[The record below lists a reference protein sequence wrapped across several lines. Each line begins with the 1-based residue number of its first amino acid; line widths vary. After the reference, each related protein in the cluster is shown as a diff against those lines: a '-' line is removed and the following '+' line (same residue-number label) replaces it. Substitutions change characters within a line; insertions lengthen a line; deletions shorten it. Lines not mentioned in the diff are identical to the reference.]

1 MGEAENPE
9 QVDDH
14 PFDAAIALKP
24 ADTGDE
30 TYTGRTHPAYANMVG
45 PYGGITAATLLEAVQ
60 RHPERL
66 GVPVSLT
73 VNYAGPVADGEFT
86 VSARP
91 ARTNRSTQHWSL
103 DLTQDG
109 RVVTTATAVYAVRR
123 DTWADTETAMPDVP
137 APEAAPVTPM
147 PDYVEW
153 AKNYEMRFVE
163 GAVPELEGAAES
175 GPGESPDSTT
185 TLWVRD
191 NPTRP
196 LDFPALTSLCDVFY
210 PRVFLRRGQA
220 MPAGTVSLTI
230 YFHADDDALAAQGS
244 RPVLAR
250 ARSNRFGHGYFDQSA
265 CLWGADGDLLAT
277 THQLVYFKG

>member
-1 MGEAENPE
+1 MSEAENRGQEAP
-9 QVDDH
+9 DH

-24 ADTGDE
+24 ADSGDG
-30 TYTGRTHPAYANMVG
+30 TYTGAPHPAYANMVG
-45 PYGGITAATLLEAVQ
+45 PYGGITAAVLLEAVQ

-73 VNYAGPVADGEFT
+73 VNYAGPVAEGEFT

-91 ARTNRSTQHWSL
+91 SRTNRSTQHWSL
-103 DLTQDG
+103 ELIQEG
-109 RVVTTATAVYAVRR
+109 QVVTTATAVYAARR
-123 DTWADTETAMPDVP
+123 DTWADTETAVPEVP
-137 APEAAPVTPM
+137 APEDAAVTPM

-153 AKNYEMRFVE
+153 AKNYEFRFLE
-163 GAVPELEGAAES
+163 GAVPALEGA
-175 GPGESPDSTT
+175 PESPDSTT
-185 TLWVRD
+185 MLWVRD
-191 NPTRP
+191 APARA
-196 LDFPALTSLCDVFY
+196 LDFPALAALCDVFY

-230 YFHADDDALAAQGS
+230 YFHADEDALAAQGS

-250 ARSNRFGHGYFDQSA
+250 ARSNRFGRGFFDQSA
-265 CLWGADGDLLAT
+265 CLWGTDGDVLAT

>member
-1 MGEAENPE
+1 MGEVENPE
-9 QVDDH
+9 RVNREH
-14 PFDAAIALKP
+14 PFDTAIALKP
-24 ADTGDE
+24 ADTGDSA
-30 TYTGRTHPAYANMVG
+30 YIGHTHPAYANMVG

-86 VSARP
+86 VAARP

-103 DLTQDG
+103 ELTQDG
-109 RVVTTATAVYAVRR
+109 QVVTTATAVYAVRR

-137 APEAAPVTPM
+137 APEATPVTPM
-147 PDYVEW
+147 PEYVEW
-153 AKNYEMRFVE
+153 AKNYEMRFLD
-163 GAVPELEGAAES
+163 GAVPALDGA
-175 GPGESPDSTT
+175 PESPDSTT

-191 NPTRP
+191 APLRP

-244 RPVLAR
+244 SPVLAR

-265 CLWGADGDLLAT
+265 CLWGTGGDLLAT